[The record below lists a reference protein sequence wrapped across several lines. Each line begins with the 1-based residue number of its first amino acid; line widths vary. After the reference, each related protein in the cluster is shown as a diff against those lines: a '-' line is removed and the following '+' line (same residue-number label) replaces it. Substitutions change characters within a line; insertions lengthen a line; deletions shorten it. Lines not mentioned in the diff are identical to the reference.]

1 MPQPNQP
8 GHIVSPTVGTGPSP
22 SAQRAGKRRS
32 FRFPEEV
39 HEKLRWLAY
48 KQRRSQ
54 RSIVVEAVRKALQE
68 VKVPKEA
75 KR

>member
-1 MPQPNQP
+1 MGNF
-8 GHIVSPTVGTGPSP
+8 TL
-22 SAQRAGKRRS
+22 RL
-32 FRFPEEV
+32 PEEV

-54 RSIVVEAVRKALQE
+54 HSIVVEAVRKALQE

-75 KR
+75 KT

>member
-1 MPQPNQP
+1 
-8 GHIVSPTVGTGPSP
+8 
-22 SAQRAGKRRS
+22 
-32 FRFPEEV
+32 V